1 MKVIKVAGIPFS
13 EEMLDLLK
21 WWLVPTA
28 LDGTQIQ
35 ADIDTLNSVQSFL
48 LRVVSRSQ
56 RY

>member
-35 ADIDTLNSVQSFL
+35 ADIDTLNSV
-48 LRVVSRSQ
+48 
-56 RY
+56 